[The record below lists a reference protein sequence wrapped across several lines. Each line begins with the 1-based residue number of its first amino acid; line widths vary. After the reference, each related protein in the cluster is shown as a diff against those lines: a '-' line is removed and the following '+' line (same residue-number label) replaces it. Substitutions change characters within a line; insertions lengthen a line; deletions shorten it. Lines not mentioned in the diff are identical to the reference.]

1 LLRARLVLNLVM
13 KLGEPTLDERVAR
26 AIYYARYDA

>member
-1 LLRARLVLNLVM
+1 LNLVM